1 MRINRKKLID
11 AMKEKN
17 INHRELAELAGVT
30 RMTVHNVKR
39 GYNCSS
45 HTGECAIFI
54 TSKSSDTPLQPQW
67 AIGKNFSSVQA
78 IGNPVA

>member
-17 INHRELAELAGVT
+17 INHRELAEFAGVT

-39 GYNCSS
+39 GHNCSS
-45 HTGECAIFI
+45 HTGECIA
-54 TSKSSDTPLQPQW
+54 KAL
-67 AIGKNFSSVQA
+67 GV
-78 IGNPVA
+78 PVEKLIEK

>member
-39 GYNCSS
+39 GHNVLSHWRMYCKGSGCSS
-45 HTGECAIFI
+45 RKTY
-54 TSKSSDTPLQPQW
+54 
-67 AIGKNFSSVQA
+67 
-78 IGNPVA
+78 